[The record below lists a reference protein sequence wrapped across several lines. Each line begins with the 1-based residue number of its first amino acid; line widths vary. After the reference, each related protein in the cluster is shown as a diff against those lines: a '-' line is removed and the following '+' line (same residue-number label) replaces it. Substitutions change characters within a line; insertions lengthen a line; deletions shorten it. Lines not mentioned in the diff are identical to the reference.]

1 MRADQRES
9 FEEFA
14 ISSGPRLL
22 RTAWYLAGDP
32 TRAEDLVQETLTRL
46 YVVWPRISR
55 NGGDPGGYAH
65 RVLVNLHTD
74 EWRRRRRE
82 EVAADPPDRP
92 ARTVAAEHVDIVRAL
107 AGLGARERQ
116 VVVLRHLA
124 DLPERTVADLLGIS
138 VGAVKSSG
146 SDGLRKLRVAL
157 GDGHVT
163 A

>member
-1 MRADQRES
+1 
-9 FEEFA
+9 
-14 ISSGPRLL
+14 LL

-32 TRAEDLVQETLTRL
+32 SRAEDLVQETLTRL
-46 YVVWPRISR
+46 YVVWPRLTR
-55 NGGDPGGYAH
+55 NDEDPGGYAH

-82 EVAADPPDRP
+82 QVSADPPDRP
-92 ARTVAAEHVDIVRAL
+92 ARPSDPDHVDIVRAL

-146 SDGLRKLRVAL
+146 FDGLRKLRLAL
-157 GDGHVT
+157 GDDHVT

>member
-1 MRADQRES
+1 V
-9 FEEFA
+9 
-14 ISSGPRLL
+14 

-107 AGLGARERQ
+107 AGLGARER
-116 VVVLRHLA
+116 
-124 DLPERTVADLLGIS
+124 
-138 VGAVKSSG
+138 
-146 SDGLRKLRVAL
+146 
-157 GDGHVT
+157 
-163 A
+163 